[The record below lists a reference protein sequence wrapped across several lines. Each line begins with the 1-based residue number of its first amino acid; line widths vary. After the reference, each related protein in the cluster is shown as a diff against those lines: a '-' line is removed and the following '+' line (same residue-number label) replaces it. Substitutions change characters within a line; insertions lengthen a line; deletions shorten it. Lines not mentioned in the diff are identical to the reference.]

1 MFGYVV
7 TNKQELKIREFD
19 LYRSFYCGLC
29 RELKESYGISG
40 QISLSYD
47 LTFVI
52 LLLSAL
58 YEAPVRKGTT
68 RCIIHPVM
76 KQTVRKN
83 SITEFA
89 ADMNVLLTYYK
100 CMDDWADEKKIL
112 KRSYAALLHRAEKRL
127 SKQYPEKVLLIKK
140 GLSELSRMEADN
152 EKDLDKLAGCS
163 GRIMQEIL
171 VYRADAWEPH
181 LRKLGFYLGKFIYI
195 LDAFDDIEKD
205 RKKNNFNPLFEMEN
219 KPDFEEM
226 VRSLLLMM
234 MTEVCRE
241 FEYLPILRY
250 QDILRN
256 VLYSGVWCRYEM
268 IVKARRKEKENKGT
282 DMKV

>member
-7 TNKQELKIREFD
+7 TNKQELKIKDFD

-29 RELKESYGISG
+29 RELKQSYGISG

-58 YEAPVRKGTT
+58 YEAPTRKGTT
-68 RCIIHPVM
+68 RCIVHPVM

-83 SITEFA
+83 SITGYA
-89 ADMNVLLTYYK
+89 ADMNILLTYYK
-100 CMDDWADEKKIL
+100 CMDDWTDEKKII
-112 KRSYAALLHRAEKRL
+112 KRSYAALLSRAQKHL
-127 SKQYPEKVLLIKK
+127 GGQYPTKVFRIRK
-140 GLSELSRMEADN
+140 GLSELSRMEEN
-152 EKDLDKLAGCS
+152 KEKDIDKLAGCF
-163 GRIMQEIL
+163 GKIMEEIFA
-171 VYRADAWEPH
+171 YRPDSWEPH
-181 LRKLGFYLGKFIYI
+181 LRRLGFYLGKFIYI

-205 RKKNNFNPLFEMEN
+205 KKKNNFNPFSGME
-219 KPDFEEM
+219 KEPGFEEK
-226 VRSLLLMM
+226 VKSLLLMM

-250 QDILRN
+250 QDLLRN
-256 VLYSGVWCRYEM
+256 ILYSGVWCRYEM
-268 IVKARRKEKENKGT
+268 IVRSREKEQEN
-282 DMKV
+282 